1 MTDAPTLAV
10 LPSLPL
16 DERRDLPDTAAIYF
30 VLVGD
35 TVLYIGQQCW
45 RQSRMLT
52 AYPKSGRDGNGAVTS
67 GTRRPPPTSMESPGR
82 QSTLH
87 ARTRHP
93 AHLLFG

>member
-45 RQSRMLT
+45 RQSRMLSILRVKLI
-52 AYPKSGRDGNGAVTS
+52 AKGAEV
-67 GTRRPPPTSMESPGR
+67 
-82 QSTLH
+82 
-87 ARTRHP
+87 
-93 AHLLFG
+93 